1 MKFFKTAFWTAFT
14 LGFLYCAVELIGRN
28 SDQITVEFFNYTT
41 PSRPKWQVLFA
52 CAFGGALLASVFFIV
67 ELIVLEA
74 KNIRLRRLNTK
85 LERALAVTTKTG
97 TTNGTGVTSP
107 TTLSGPA
114 VTKPLLEDSDV

>member
-28 SDQITVEFFNYTT
+28 SDQITVEFFSYTT

-85 LERALAVTTKTG
+85 LERALAVTTKAG
-97 TTNGTGVTSP
+97 PNGVGNVVTP
-107 TTLSGPA
+107 APLSGPA